1 MNVNLTSPKY
11 SGSAGT
17 LRVIFKVYGD
27 CPSFNYPP
35 TCCATYAS
43 CSNCSISPP
52 QGSICPR
59 PSNCFAVPI
68 HSMSC
73 PILPQQQTQTSLV
86 PAVTKDSCIL
96 QGLPVTCYI
105 QAPYTH
111 GAVPVSR
118 CSTTTSSP
126 YSEPHPTLASSSYYY
141 YNNGNRGS
149 TEYTKVMDV
158 PTWVVSPSTVF
169 TTVQPN

>member
-1 MNVNLTSPKY
+1 
-11 SGSAGT
+11 
-17 LRVIFKVYGD
+17 
-27 CPSFNYPP
+27 
-35 TCCATYAS
+35 
-43 CSNCSISPP
+43 
-52 QGSICPR
+52 
-59 PSNCFAVPI
+59 
-68 HSMSC
+68 MSC

-118 CSTTTSSP
+118 CSTTTTTSS